1 MDDTQRTRLLEDLQG
16 IVRGGLLFDELSRAL
31 YATDASPFETSPAA
45 VVVPRDEDDLAAL
58 VRYAGEHEL
67 SLVPRGAGTGTAGQA
82 LGPGIVVDL
91 SVHFRHVLALG
102 DAVIRVQAGMT
113 RRRLREELAK
123 RGRRFA
129 PDPES
134 DEGTVGGMLA
144 RDASGPRAAALGT
157 ARDHVESVRVVL

>member
-1 MDDTQRTRLLEDLQG
+1 MDDTQRTRLREDLEG

-31 YATDASPFETSPAA
+31 YATDASPFEVEPAG

-91 SVHFRHVLALG
+91 SVHFRHVLQVG
-102 DAVIRVQAGMT
+102 EDSVRVQAGVT
-113 RRRLREELAK
+113 RRRLRE
-123 RGRRFA
+123 
-129 PDPES
+129 
-134 DEGTVGGMLA
+134 
-144 RDASGPRAAALGT
+144 AL
-157 ARDHVESVRVVL
+157 